1 MKFLVVLTAILIATI
16 WKPGLVKIDDRW
28 FLKLRGA
35 IERIKQAKQKP
46 GKSDWFLVFL
56 ATYSVPLLML
66 ALVLTFSTGVLFGL
80 VSIVVHIFIL
90 LMAFD
95 WMNPQAL
102 ARQYLDHWERGDSE
116 ACYLFLEEQLECA
129 DPPAIHEN
137 QELHLTFSKLYVY
150 RCFTCMFVT
159 LFWYLIAGPLGVL
172 FAYLSYRLRRI
183 VLSDT
188 ESPELEPVAGII
200 QLLEWLPLRLMGLT
214 LGLVGYFEGCLSR
227 LKRIGLGSEES
238 NAQAVY
244 EYALCALGRPDQA
257 HTSDRESAHID
268 NPEATS
274 DEYRLLALS
283 QIDSLQSLM
292 QRSQFLWLTVLA
304 LGTVLGWQ

>member
-116 ACYLFLEEQLECA
+116 ACYLFLEKQLECA
-129 DPPAIHEN
+129 DSPAIHEN

-159 LFWYLIAGPLGVL
+159 LFWYTRAKCKKGSNISQSFHLQNPTYAIFQEMEA
-172 FAYLSYRLRRI
+172 
-183 VLSDT
+183 D
-188 ESPELEPVAGII
+188 
-200 QLLEWLPLRLMGLT
+200 T
-214 LGLVGYFEGCLSR
+214 LGTTAKVVC
-227 LKRIGLGSEES
+227 
-238 NAQAVY
+238 
-244 EYALCALGRPDQA
+244 
-257 HTSDRESAHID
+257 
-268 NPEATS
+268 
-274 DEYRLLALS
+274 
-283 QIDSLQSLM
+283 QS
-292 QRSQFLWLTVLA
+292 T
-304 LGTVLGWQ
+304 